1 MKLRWYQQ
9 AFLLLAAAV
18 AVIVI
23 FGESSDEPVASRSKP
38 AVSTV
43 MPVVTITP
51 KPYTVFEAKR
61 AFVGWHRVTL
71 EIEAGSAVTPR
82 QQVETMMQ
90 ATVTHFPQHN
100 VDVMS
105 VRLWEDY
112 SSDTIARNRLI
123 YAPDGC
129 GWVSGS
135 GEPCDR
141 PIWTD
146 LLRGELSSDLL
157 DWNG

>member
-1 MKLRWYQQ
+1 MKLRWYQW
-9 AFLLLAAAV
+9 AFLLLAVAV
-18 AVIVI
+18 TVIVI
-23 FGESSDEPVASRSKP
+23 FGESRDGPTASRNKP
-38 AVSTV
+38 AVSTDK
-43 MPVVTITP
+43 PVVTIAP
-51 KPYTVFEAKR
+51 KPYTVVKAER

-71 EIEAGSAVTPR
+71 EIEASSAITPR
-82 QQVETMMQ
+82 QQIETMMVAAVAQ
-90 ATVTHFPQHN
+90 FPQHD

-112 SSDTIARNRLI
+112 SSDTIARNRLV

-129 GWVSGS
+129 GWVRRS
-135 GEPCDR
+135 GEPCDQ

-146 LLRGELSSDLL
+146 LLRGELPPDLL